1 MTSIRVFIG
10 YDPAESIAY
19 HTFVHSIMSRS
30 SVPVSFTPIIAKQL
44 PEITRPRDAMQ
55 SNEFA
60 FTRWLVPYLCG
71 YEGWAIFADCDML
84 MLEDI
89 NELYELRDESKAVQ
103 VVKHNH
109 VPKNELKYLDTV
121 QTKYPRKNWSSVML
135 INCSKCTQLTPEYVN
150 TAGGLDLHQFKWLE
164 DIEIGEIPK
173 EWNYLV
179 DYYEAQNAV
188 NIKNLHYTEGGP
200 YFKDYID
207 CDFSEEWQEEFIDMT
222 FCKQKE

>member
-1 MTSIRVFIG
+1 MIKMFIG
-10 YDPAESIAY
+10 YDPGEIVAY
-19 HTFVHSIMSRS
+19 HTFVNSIMRRS
-30 SVPVSFTPIIAKQL
+30 SVPVSFTPIMLNQL
-44 PEITRPRDAMQ
+44 PELTRPRDPLQ

-60 FTRWLVPYLCG
+60 FSRWLVPYLCG

-89 NELYELRDESKAVQ
+89 KELWDLRDESKAVQ

-109 VPKNELKYLDTV
+109 VPENELKYLDTI
-121 QTKYPRKNWSSVML
+121 QTKYERKNWSSVML
-135 INCSKCTQLTPEYVN
+135 FNNRKCEGLTPEYVN
-150 TAGGLDLHQFKWLE
+150 TAHGLDLHQFKWLPDE
-164 DIEIGEIPK
+164 LIGEIPK
-173 EWNYLV
+173 EWNFLV
-179 DYYEAQNAV
+179 DYYEAENSG

-207 CDFSEEWQEEFIDMT
+207 CDFAEEWQEEFIDMT